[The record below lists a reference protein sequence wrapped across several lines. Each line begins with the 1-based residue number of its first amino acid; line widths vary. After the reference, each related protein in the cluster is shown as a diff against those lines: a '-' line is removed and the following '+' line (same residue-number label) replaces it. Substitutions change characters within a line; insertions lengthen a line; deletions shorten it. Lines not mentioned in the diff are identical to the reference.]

1 MVGGGAG
8 LDNASAGSVL
18 CLVSRESCLAF
29 SPGWEHHHK
38 NTSKSYFLGDVAKT
52 KLRLGKRVSY
62 KVCRS
67 EDYIKFFRVHGSFFT
82 SFSYKVYNMYSDIAF
97 PFLPP
102 QIGDET

>member
-1 MVGGGAG
+1 MRVFSGPLQLVRKGQVCGGGGGAG

-67 EDYIKFFRVHGSFFT
+67 EDYIKFF
-82 SFSYKVYNMYSDIAF
+82 
-97 PFLPP
+97 
-102 QIGDET
+102 